1 MLFLLTGHVFLR
13 PCRFFTGEKMRALNL
28 YTLTRINDSEAF
40 SGLENALSGRP
51 WHKHFSSHE
60 AASLCAL
67 VNGLADCFMAAC
79 FRTAGA
85 SDTPPA
91 VDVSSAG
98 PGRAA
103 AGAGAGSA
111 GDSAV
116 RKSGEQLPEPCD
128 DWVSFFDGFYFSY
141 TIEHI
146 SKEFDLLKFS
156 ANADCALNI
165 ELKSEAIE
173 EDRIRKQLEQNR
185 YYLSHVSRTI
195 LSYTYV
201 MESNSLYCLN
211 DHGFL
216 RKCPLS
222 ELAIALQ
229 RPALQTFVEE
239 NIGQFFRAQD
249 YLISPVRNPEKLLT
263 GRYFLT
269 NQQSEFRRQIL
280 EILQLFEDGLWEMP
294 DRREDA
300 KRPAEE
306 PEIPDNPEKQEK
318 PGKQE
323 EPWNHEKSVKREE
336 PWKQEE
342 AEKPDAA
349 AGKEEDPESDYCAVP
364 MISLTGNAGT
374 GKTLL
379 LFDLAIEISKKKKVL
394 FIHGGPLREGHRV
407 IDSRLHKVHV
417 FSGTESSVEDIGR
430 RHDFAEYACMLVD
443 EANRFDSARLEAL
456 LKKAVR
462 YGVPCI
468 VSYDPHSILGA
479 IPLMEDTE
487 AMISRYETLRL
498 ELSGNIRINRPI
510 FSFLRTLFHQKDWSG
525 SVDYS
530 CIDVLYAADK
540 KEERRLTAHYLSKG
554 YELIRS
560 TPESFKSGEIIS
572 QEFERVLM
580 VLDKRFYYDESMH
593 LCADGKKGAAIP
605 PLYEGLSRAR
615 EKLCLLITGNEKL
628 FRQILAI
635 RTQTGADTE

>member
-1 MLFLLTGHVFLR
+1 
-13 PCRFFTGEKMRALNL
+13 MRALNL
-28 YTLTRINDSEAF
+28 YTLTRINDSETF

-67 VNGLADCFMAAC
+67 VNGLAECFM
-79 FRTAGA
+79 TAEA
-85 SDTPPA
+85 SDLSCASGSGGSPA
-91 VDVSSAG
+91 GD
-98 PGRAA
+98 A
-103 AGAGAGSA
+103 AGRNAG
-111 GDSAV
+111 V
-116 RKSGEQLPEPCD
+116 QHPEPCD

-156 ANADCALNI
+156 GNADCALNI

-201 MESNSLYCLN
+201 MESNALYCLN

-216 RKCPLS
+216 RRCPLS
-222 ELAIALQ
+222 ELAIAMQ
-229 RPALQTFVEE
+229 RPVLQTYVEE

-269 NQQSEFRRQIL
+269 NQQAEFRRQIL
-280 EILQLFEDGLWEMP
+280 EILQLYEDGFWEMP
-294 DRREDA
+294 DKRETA
-300 KRPAEE
+300 KGTSEQ
-306 PEIPDNPEKQEK
+306 PEDPDNPEK
-318 PGKQE
+318 PG
-323 EPWNHEKSVKREE
+323 
-336 PWKQEE
+336 
-342 AEKPDAA
+342 AA
-349 AGKEEDPESDYCAVP
+349 ADEGNPGPENPSLP
-364 MISLTGNAGT
+364 IISLTGNAGT

-394 FIHGGPLREGHRV
+394 FVHGGPLREGHRV
-407 IDSRLHKVHV
+407 IDRRLHKVHI
-417 FSGTESSVEDIGR
+417 FSGTDSSVEDICRG
-430 RHDFAEYACMLVD
+430 HDFKEYTCILVD
-443 EANRFDSARLEAL
+443 EANRFDCGRLEFLVKRAIEH
-456 LKKAVR
+456 
-462 YGVPCI
+462 GIPCLI
-468 VSYDPHSILGA
+468 SYDPHSILGT

-510 FSFLRTLFHQKDWSG
+510 FSFLRTLFHRKDGYS
-525 SVDYS
+525 SADYS

-540 KEERRLTAHYLSKG
+540 KEERRLTAHYLAKG

-580 VLDKRFYYDESMH
+580 ILDKRFYYDESLH
-593 LCADGKKGAAIP
+593 LCADGRKGAAIP

-615 EKLCLLITGNEKL
+615 EKLCLLITGNETL

-635 RTQTGADTE
+635 RSHTESDPE

>member
-1 MLFLLTGHVFLR
+1 
-13 PCRFFTGEKMRALNL
+13 MRALNL
-28 YTLTRINDSEAF
+28 YTLTRINETGAF

-60 AASLCAL
+60 AASLRAL
-67 VNGLADCFMAAC
+67 VNGLADCFMAAGA
-79 FRTAGA
+79 AGLPT
-85 SDTPPA
+85 DP
-91 VDVSSAG
+91 SSGGIPGGEA
-98 PGRAA
+98 PGRNA
-103 AGAGAGSA
+103 
-111 GDSAV
+111 
-116 RKSGEQLPEPCD
+116 GEQLPEPCEN
-128 DWVSFFDGFYFSY
+128 WVSFFDGFYFSY

-156 ANADCALNI
+156 GNADCALNI

-201 MESNSLYCLN
+201 MESNALYCLN

-216 RKCPLS
+216 RRCPMS

-229 RPALQTFVEE
+229 RPVLQTYVEE

-294 DRREDA
+294 ENG
-300 KRPAEE
+300 E
-306 PEIPDNPEKQEK
+306 
-318 PGKQE
+318 
-323 EPWNHEKSVKREE
+323 
-336 PWKQEE
+336 
-342 AEKPDAA
+342 
-349 AGKEEDPESDYCAVP
+349 AVP
-364 MISLTGNAGT
+364 VISLTGNAGT

-394 FIHGGPLREGHRV
+394 FVHGGPLREGHHI
-407 IDSRLHKVHV
+407 IDKRLHKVYV
-417 FSGTESSVEDIGR
+417 FSGTESSAEEIGR
-430 RHDFAEYACMLVD
+430 RHDFAQCACMLVD

-456 LKKAVR
+456 LKKAIEH
-462 YGVPCI
+462 GIPCI
-468 VSYDPHSILGA
+468 VSYDPHSILGP

-487 AMISRYETLRL
+487 VMISRYETLRM

-510 FSFLRTLFHQKDWSG
+510 FSFLRTLFHRKDWSG
-525 SVDYS
+525 PVDYS

-635 RTQTGADTE
+635 RTQTGSEPEQKF

>member
-1 MLFLLTGHVFLR
+1 MIPIAAENRSDGAIVFSSSL
-13 PCRFFTGEKMRALNL
+13 PVKKMRALNL
-28 YTLTRINDSEAF
+28 YTLTRINDSKSF

-67 VNGLADCFMAAC
+67 VNGLADCFMTAA
-79 FRTAGA
+79 ASGA
-85 SDTPPA
+85 SDPTGLPFTSGSVETPAKDTPGRKAVDAPGRKVVDTAGRKAVDTAGRKA
-91 VDVSSAG
+91 VDVT
-98 PGRAA
+98 GRKAVDA
-103 AGAGAGSA
+103 AGSKA
-111 GDSAV
+111 
-116 RKSGEQLPEPCD
+116 GEQQPEPCH

-156 ANADCALNI
+156 ADADCALNI
-165 ELKSEAIE
+165 ELKSEEIG
-173 EDRIRKQLEQNR
+173 EDRIRKQLDQNR

-201 MESNSLYCLN
+201 LESNCLYCLN
-211 DHGFL
+211 DHGYL
-216 RKCPLS
+216 RKCPLA
-222 ELAIALQ
+222 ELAVAMQ
-229 RPALQTFVEE
+229 RPALQTYVEE

-249 YLISPVRNPEKLLT
+249 YLISPIRNPEKLLT

-280 EILQLFEDGLWEMP
+280 EVLQLFEDGFREMS
-294 DRREDA
+294 DSRE
-300 KRPAEE
+300 
-306 PEIPDNPEKQEK
+306 
-318 PGKQE
+318 
-323 EPWNHEKSVKREE
+323 
-336 PWKQEE
+336 
-342 AEKPDAA
+342 AA
-349 AGKEEDPESDYCAVP
+349 AIPSTETGASSPSASEEDLEPAHSSVP
-364 MISLTGNAGT
+364 IISLTGNAGT

-394 FIHGGPLREGHRV
+394 FVHGGPLREGHRV
-407 IDSRLHKVHV
+407 IDSRLHKVHI
-417 FSGTESSVEDIGR
+417 FSGTESSAQDISR
-430 RHDFAEYACMLVD
+430 RHDFTQYACILVD

-456 LKKAVR
+456 VKKAIEC
-462 YGVPCI
+462 GIPCI
-468 VSYDPHSILGA
+468 ISYDPHSILGT

-510 FSFLRTLFHQKDWSG
+510 FSFLRTLFHQKEWSG

-540 KEERRLTAHYLSKG
+540 KEERSLTDHYLAKG
-554 YELIRS
+554 YELIRA
-560 TPESFKSGEIIS
+560 TPESFRSGEIIS
-572 QEFERVLM
+572 QEYERVLM

-615 EKLCLLITGNEKL
+615 EKLCLLITGNETL

-635 RTQTGADTE
+635 RTHTDPDLE

>member
-1 MLFLLTGHVFLR
+1 
-13 PCRFFTGEKMRALNL
+13 MRALNL
-28 YTLTRINDSEAF
+28 YTLTRIKDSEAF

-67 VNGLADCFMAAC
+67 VNGLADCFMAAAASGVSGE
-79 FRTAGA
+79 AGLPFVSA
-85 SDTPPA
+85 SGGIP
-91 VDVSSAG
+91 VG
-98 PGRAA
+98 NA
-103 AGAGAGSA
+103 AG
-111 GDSAV
+111 
-116 RKSGEQLPEPCD
+116 RNIGEQLAPCH

-146 SKEFDLLKFS
+146 SKEFDLLKLS
-156 ANADCALNI
+156 GDADCALNI
-165 ELKSEAIE
+165 ELKSEEIG

-222 ELAIALQ
+222 ELALALQ
-229 RPALQTFVEE
+229 RPALQTYVEE

-280 EILQLFEDGLWEMP
+280 EMLQLFEDGFLEMP
-294 DRREDA
+294 ENRETGTNMA
-300 KRPAEE
+300 AGPAE
-306 PEIPDNPEKQEK
+306 NP
-318 PGKQE
+318 GSARS
-323 EPWNHEKSVKREE
+323 SV
-336 PWKQEE
+336 PI
-342 AEKPDAA
+342 
-349 AGKEEDPESDYCAVP
+349 
-364 MISLTGNAGT
+364 ISLTGNAGT

-394 FIHGGPLREGHRV
+394 FVHGGPLREGHHV
-407 IDSRLHKVHV
+407 IDSRLHKVHI
-417 FSGTESSVEDIGR
+417 FSGTESSAEEISR
-430 RHDFAEYACMLVD
+430 RHDFTEYACILVD
-443 EANRFDSARLEAL
+443 EANRFDSPRLEAL
-456 LKKAVR
+456 VKKAIE

-468 VSYDPHSILGA
+468 ISYDPHSILGP

-487 AMISRYETLRL
+487 AMISRYESLRL

-510 FSFLRTLFHQKDWSG
+510 FSFLRTLFHRKEWSG

-540 KEERRLTAHYLSKG
+540 KEERSLIAHYLAKG

-572 QEFERVLM
+572 QEYERVLM
-580 VLDKRFYYDESMH
+580 VLDKRFYYDESLH

-615 EKLCLLITGNEKL
+615 EKLCLLITGNETL

-635 RTQTGADTE
+635 RTHTDSDSE

>member
-1 MLFLLTGHVFLR
+1 
-13 PCRFFTGEKMRALNL
+13 MRALNL
-28 YTLTRINDSEAF
+28 YTLTRINDSEIF
-40 SGLENALSGRP
+40 SGFENALSGRP
-51 WHKHFSSHE
+51 WHKQFSSHE

-67 VNGLADCFMAAC
+67 VNRLADCLM
-79 FRTAGA
+79 RAG
-85 SDTPPA
+85 
-91 VDVSSAG
+91 
-98 PGRAA
+98 A
-103 AGAGAGSA
+103 AGAAYAAGTSDVSGAAGLPFTSGSGECPA
-111 GDSAV
+111 GDAAG
-116 RKSGEQLPEPCD
+116 RNTGEQQPEPCD
-128 DWVSFFDGFYFSY
+128 DWISFFDGFFFSY

-156 ANADCALNI
+156 GNADCVLNI
-165 ELKSEAIE
+165 ELKSEEIG

-201 MESNSLYCLN
+201 LESNSLYCLN
-211 DHGFL
+211 DHGYL
-216 RKCPLS
+216 RKCPMS
-222 ELAIALQ
+222 ELAIAMQ
-229 RPALQTFVEE
+229 RPALQTYVEE

-269 NQQSEFRRQIL
+269 NQQAEFRRQIL
-280 EILQLFEDGLWEMP
+280 VILQLFEDGFREMP
-294 DRREDA
+294 D
-300 KRPAEE
+300 
-306 PEIPDNPEKQEK
+306 N
-318 PGKQE
+318 GTG
-323 EPWNHEKSVKREE
+323 SV
-336 PWKQEE
+336 PI
-342 AEKPDAA
+342 
-349 AGKEEDPESDYCAVP
+349 
-364 MISLTGNAGT
+364 ISLTGNAGT

-394 FIHGGPLREGHRV
+394 FVHGGPLREGHRV
-407 IDSRLHKVHV
+407 IDSRLHKVRI
-417 FSGTESSVEDIGR
+417 FSGTESSVEDLSRG
-430 RHDFAEYACMLVD
+430 HDFTEYVCILVD

-456 LKKAVR
+456 VKKAIDC
-462 YGVPCI
+462 GIPCI
-468 VSYDPHSILGA
+468 ISYDPHSILGT

-510 FSFLRTLFHQKDWSG
+510 FSFLRTLFHQKEWSG
-525 SVDYS
+525 SADYS

-540 KEERRLTAHYLSKG
+540 KEERRLVTHYLSKG

-560 TPESFKSGEIIS
+560 TPESFRSGEIIS
-572 QEFERVLM
+572 QEYERVLM
-580 VLDKRFYYDESMH
+580 ILDKRFYYDDSLH

-635 RTQTGADTE
+635 RTHTESDLE

>member
-1 MLFLLTGHVFLR
+1 MIPIAAENRSDGAIVFSSSL
-13 PCRFFTGEKMRALNL
+13 PVKKMRALNL
-28 YTLTRINDSEAF
+28 YTLTRINDSKSF

-67 VNGLADCFMAAC
+67 VNGLADCFMTAA
-79 FRTAGA
+79 ASGA
-85 SDTPPA
+85 SDPTGLPFTSGSVETPAKDTPGRKA
-91 VDVSSAG
+91 VDA
-98 PGRAA
+98 PGRKVVDA
-103 AGAGAGSA
+103 AGRKAVDAAGSKA
-111 GDSAV
+111 
-116 RKSGEQLPEPCD
+116 GEQQPEPCH

-156 ANADCALNI
+156 ADADCALNI
-165 ELKSEAIE
+165 ELKS
-173 EDRIRKQLEQNR
+173 
-185 YYLSHVSRTI
+185 LSHVSRTI

-201 MESNSLYCLN
+201 LESNCLYCLN
-211 DHGFL
+211 DHGYL
-216 RKCPLS
+216 RKCPLA
-222 ELAIALQ
+222 ELAIAMQ
-229 RPALQTFVEE
+229 RPALQTYVEE

-249 YLISPVRNPEKLLT
+249 YLISPIRNPEKLLT

-280 EILQLFEDGLWEMP
+280 EVLQLFEDGFREMS
-294 DRREDA
+294 DSR
-300 KRPAEE
+300 
-306 PEIPDNPEKQEK
+306 
-318 PGKQE
+318 G
-323 EPWNHEKSVKREE
+323 
-336 PWKQEE
+336 
-342 AEKPDAA
+342 AA
-349 AGKEEDPESDYCAVP
+349 AIPSTETGASSPAASEEDPEPAHSSVP
-364 MISLTGNAGT
+364 IISLTGNAGT

-394 FIHGGPLREGHRV
+394 FVHGGPLREGHRV
-407 IDSRLHKVHV
+407 IDSRLHKVHI
-417 FSGTESSVEDIGR
+417 FSGTESSAQDISR
-430 RHDFAEYACMLVD
+430 RHDFTQYACILVD

-456 LKKAVR
+456 VKKAIEC
-462 YGVPCI
+462 GIPCI
-468 VSYDPHSILGA
+468 ISYDPHSILGT

-510 FSFLRTLFHQKDWSG
+510 FSFLRTLFHQKEWSG

-540 KEERRLTAHYLSKG
+540 KEERSLTDHYLAKG
-554 YELIRS
+554 YELIRA
-560 TPESFKSGEIIS
+560 TPESFRSGEIIS
-572 QEFERVLM
+572 QEYERVLM

-615 EKLCLLITGNEKL
+615 EKLCLLITGNEAL

-635 RTQTGADTE
+635 RTHTDPDLE

>member
-1 MLFLLTGHVFLR
+1 
-13 PCRFFTGEKMRALNL
+13 MRALNL

-51 WHKHFSSHE
+51 WHKRFSSHE

-67 VNGLADCFMAAC
+67 VNGLADCFLTADAAGL
-79 FRTAGA
+79 TSTSSSDA
-85 SDTPPA
+85 SPGED
-91 VDVSSAG
+91 SAG
-98 PGRAA
+98 RN
-103 AGAGAGSA
+103 A
-111 GDSAV
+111 GDSTGGNA
-116 RKSGEQLPEPCD
+116 GENTKRNAAQHHAELYD
-128 DWVSFFDGFYFSY
+128 DWVSYFDGFYFSY

-146 SKEFDLLKFS
+146 SKEFDLLKLS
-156 ANADCALNI
+156 GDAGCALNI

-173 EDRIRKQLEQNR
+173 EERIRRQLEQNR
-185 YYLSHVSRTI
+185 YYLSHASRTI

-201 MESNSLYCLN
+201 MESNTLYCLN

-222 ELAIALQ
+222 ELAAAMK
-229 RPALQTFVEE
+229 RPVLQTYVEE
-239 NIGQFFRAQD
+239 DIGRYFRAQD

-280 EILQLFEDGLWEMP
+280 EILQLYEDGYWEI
-294 DRREDA
+294 
-300 KRPAEE
+300 
-306 PEIPDNPEKQEK
+306 PEISN
-318 PGKQE
+318 
-323 EPWNHEKSVKREE
+323 
-336 PWKQEE
+336 
-342 AEKPDAA
+342 AA
-349 AGKEEDPESDYCAVP
+349 AETEENPGLEKCPVP

-394 FIHGGPLREGHRV
+394 FMHGGPLREGHRV
-407 IDSRLHKVHV
+407 IDNRLHKVHI
-417 FSGTESSVEDIGR
+417 FSGTESSAEDICR
-430 RHDFAEYACMLVD
+430 KHDFADYACILVD
-443 EANRFDSARLEAL
+443 EANRFDSARLQAL
-456 LKKAVR
+456 IKKAIEF
-462 YGVPCI
+462 GIPCI
-468 VSYDPHSILGA
+468 FSYDPHSILGT
-479 IPLMEDTE
+479 IPLMEDAE
-487 AMISRYETLRL
+487 AAISRYENLRM

-540 KEERRLTAHYLSKG
+540 KEEKRLTAHYLTRG

-560 TPESFKSGEIIS
+560 TPESFRSGEIIS
-572 QEFERVLM
+572 QEYERVLM

-615 EKLCLLITGNEKL
+615 EKLCLLITGNETL

-635 RTQTGADTE
+635 RTYMGPELN